1 MTSQLS
7 GLIQIYFSQTHCWF
21 PIVEKGNVMRSSYY
35 FPDDKQENNE
45 TPGSIA
51 LIWAI
56 AALTISQLMKSGRL
70 AEFLG
75 SETVPQHVVTCY
87 YMKAREMIPSEN
99 GPFEIEHVQSL
110 LILSLIKIDQSA
122 WSPAWL
128 LIGEAVRIALDLEI
142 TPRSSGGDQ
151 SFWPRRTTVL
161 EGRTSLGCFV
171 LDTLIAFHLCR
182 PPHLRAED
190 VNPMT
195 NADEDGLDEWDQWYD
210 PLNTERPLQ
219 RPYFP
224 LFTIS
229 TFNRLVKICKVLSLI
244 STARTHGRLASHK
257 EAMEGLQVGNKAHP
271 LDIILREP
279 GTSNLPEDKMLPNH
293 YHLRLVYLVAFAE
306 LGSRSSQFV
315 GNEGPSSPSFPI
327 SACIA
332 EIELT
337 IEKLKS
343 SFDVYATA
351 PTVSLIAA
359 IVSKKRSTLNIGD
372 NGIVPQMSATR
383 ELALAEGHIITGQNA
398 ESPQDMRQ
406 RTPKLGQILRPGL
419 QEPEPGTD
427 ASPDLNPEVENFEP
441 MVDSN
446 SVFNEF
452 VTIDTSEWY
461 GKNSII

>member
-1 MTSQLS
+1 
-7 GLIQIYFSQTHCWF
+7 
-21 PIVEKGNVMRSSYY
+21 
-35 FPDDKQENNE
+35 
-45 TPGSIA
+45 
-51 LIWAI
+51 
-56 AALTISQLMKSGRL
+56 
-70 AEFLG
+70 
-75 SETVPQHVVTCY
+75 
-87 YMKAREMIPSEN
+87 
-99 GPFEIEHVQSL
+99 
-110 LILSLIKIDQSA
+110 
-122 WSPAWL
+122 
-128 LIGEAVRIALDLEI
+128 
-142 TPRSSGGDQ
+142 
-151 SFWPRRTTVL
+151 
-161 EGRTSLGCFV
+161 
-171 LDTLIAFHLCR
+171 
-182 PPHLRAED
+182 
-190 VNPMT
+190 
-195 NADEDGLDEWDQWYD
+195 
-210 PLNTERPLQ
+210 
-219 RPYFP
+219 
-224 LFTIS
+224 
-229 TFNRLVKICKVLSLI
+229 
-244 STARTHGRLASHK
+244 
-257 EAMEGLQVGNKAHP
+257 
-271 LDIILREP
+271 
-279 GTSNLPEDKMLPNH
+279 
-293 YHLRLVYLVAFAE
+293 
-306 LGSRSSQFV
+306 V